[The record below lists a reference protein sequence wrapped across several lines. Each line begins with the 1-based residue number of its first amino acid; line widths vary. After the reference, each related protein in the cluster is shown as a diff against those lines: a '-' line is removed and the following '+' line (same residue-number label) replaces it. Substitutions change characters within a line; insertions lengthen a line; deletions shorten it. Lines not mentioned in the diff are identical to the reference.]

1 MEYHGYTPG
10 HRVTAE
16 TVVMPKK
23 KPEAGQGFGVRLS
36 ALRKAAGFTQVEL
49 AEELGTSQRMIAY
62 YESPQALPPSALL
75 PRMAKALGVST
86 DVLLGVAPIKRSVKP
101 PDSRMHR
108 RLQQVEQLEPNEKR
122 QVLQL
127 LDAFI
132 ERGQLRRKTG

>member
-1 MEYHGYTPG
+1 MENHSYNLG
-10 HRVTAE
+10 HRITAE

-23 KPEAGQGFGVRLS
+23 KSEAPQSFGARLA
-36 ALRKAAGFTQVEL
+36 ALRKAAGFTQMEL

-75 PRMAKALGVST
+75 PRMAQALGIST
-86 DVLLGVAPIKRSVKP
+86 DVLLGVAPVKRAAKP
-101 PDSRMHR
+101 RDSRLHR

-132 ERGQLRRKTG
+132 ERGQLKRKAG